1 MHKRITD
8 EVGGFRTRGGRECP
22 FPSIPASLESAVD
35 SLDRAMTELKSKRIV
50 FSGVSNDRQVRL
62 AFFTDPDGN
71 PLYLSQSNWG

>member
-1 MHKRITD
+1 
-8 EVGGFRTRGGRECP
+8 
-22 FPSIPASLESAVD
+22 
-35 SLDRAMTELKSKRIV
+35 MTELKSKRIV